1 MSDPKSRAYAERQQR
16 RQDRDRDELREVYQQ
31 LLLGAA
37 LRREVHALAKDAGKL
52 AEQATGAGRVAETA
66 KPKLAARVALARQ
79 LHATAQRFDVVDQ
92 LQLLELAGDDVAA
105 LNLDDDSDA

>member
-1 MSDPKSRAYAERQQR
+1 MSDPKARAYAERQQR
-16 RQDRDRDELREVYQQ
+16 RQDRDRDELRDVYQQ

-37 LRREVHALAKDAGKL
+37 LRRELHALAKDAGKL

-66 KPKLAARVALARQ
+66 KPKLAARVALAGQ
-79 LHATAQRFDVVDQ
+79 LHATAERFDVVDQ

-105 LNLDDDSDA
+105 LSLDDSDA